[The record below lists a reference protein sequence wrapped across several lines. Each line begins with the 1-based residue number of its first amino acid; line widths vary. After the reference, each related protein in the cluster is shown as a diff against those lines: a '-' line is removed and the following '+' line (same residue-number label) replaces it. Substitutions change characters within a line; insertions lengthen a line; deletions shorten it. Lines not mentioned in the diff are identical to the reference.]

1 MRYFPITYSRN
12 SYANFKKKQA
22 FINGRAEKNPA
33 ENWYEGE
40 IGFFDFYIITL
51 AKKLKEC
58 GVFGVSSDE
67 YLNYAQQNR
76 KEWELNGKKVV
87 ENMIQSIRMETATK
101 SLPKV
106 SSNVNHKKP
115 TGLSPT
121 RTPDTGGRR
130 AMRRYSMNAA
140 LPGNF
145 NSTPDQGTIRRA
157 RRPSMAGGP
166 MLPLGFVDDETKSHD
181 SSKNNKNKSQKED
194 SSAAKDLPVSMSVLI
209 VDDDKINRKLFSRSV
224 KKIAPQ
230 WNIHGAG
237 SGEEALEVVANA
249 EKGFDLIFM
258 DQYMGTESNVL
269 LGSDTVAEL
278 RNRGN
283 ESIICGM
290 SANDVETLFDDA
302 GADAF
307 IFKPLPFRQD
317 ALTRELKRILI
328 SGDDLEHW

>member
-1 MRYFPITYSRN
+1 M
-12 SYANFKKKQA
+12 
-22 FINGRAEKNPA
+22 
-33 ENWYEGE
+33 
-40 IGFFDFYIITL
+40 

-106 SSNVNHKKP
+106 SSNVSHKKP
-115 TGLSPT
+115 VGLSP
-121 RTPDTGGRR
+121 TPDTGGRR
-130 AMRRYSMNAA
+130 AMRRHSMNGFTKPPA

-157 RRPSMAGGP
+157 RRPSLAGGP
-166 MLPLGFVDDETKSHD
+166 MVPFGTVDDETKSHD
-181 SSKNNKNKSQKED
+181 SQKNNKKNTQKED

-224 KKIAPQ
+224 KKIAPH
-230 WNIHGAG
+230 WNIQDAG

-249 EKGFDLIFM
+249 DKGFDLIFM
-258 DQYMGTESNVL
+258 DQYMGTESNLL

-307 IFKPLPFRQD
+307 IFKPLPFRPD
-317 ALTRELKRILI
+317 ALTRELNRILI